1 MTFSFLPRTLSWLLP
16 VKNEKHFLAVGT
28 RLLLILFFQQLR
40 MSIRASIY
48 SNEVKI
54 YNLFNHSHSWA

>member
-16 VKNEKHFLAVGT
+16 VKNEKHFLAIGT

-40 MSIRASIY
+40 MKKLHVFYVDTRQH
-48 SNEVKI
+48 
-54 YNLFNHSHSWA
+54 LQ